1 MSILRDSVQHMRAIH
16 LLFMA
21 VLSGCGGTPD
31 GPHEGQ
37 RAPAFEAVRM
47 DGSKAALSDYR
58 GRPTVMVFWASW
70 CGPCRKEAPD
80 IARVAKSYGTQIH
93 LLGVNASEP
102 IEAAKRAAVQMGI
115 TWPVVMDP
123 DGSIQAKYQVT
134 GIPLVLILDAEGR
147 VRHRNNGLP
156 SDIHRL
162 LDGLLG

>member
-1 MSILRDSVQHMRAIH
+1 MVFLRDSVQHMRAIH
-16 LLFMA
+16 ILIMI
-21 VLSGCGGTPD
+21 VGIGCGGAPA

-37 RAPAFEAVRM
+37 QAPVFEATRM
-47 DGSKAALSDYR
+47 NGSKTALNDFR

-70 CGPCRKEAPD
+70 CGPCRKEAPEV
-80 IARVAKSYGTQIH
+80 ARVAKSYGPRIH
-93 LLGVNASEP
+93 MLGINAGEP
-102 IEAAKRAAVQMGI
+102 MAAAKRAAGQMGI

-123 DGSIQAKYQVT
+123 DGSIQGKYQVT

-147 VRHRNNGLP
+147 VRHRNNGIP